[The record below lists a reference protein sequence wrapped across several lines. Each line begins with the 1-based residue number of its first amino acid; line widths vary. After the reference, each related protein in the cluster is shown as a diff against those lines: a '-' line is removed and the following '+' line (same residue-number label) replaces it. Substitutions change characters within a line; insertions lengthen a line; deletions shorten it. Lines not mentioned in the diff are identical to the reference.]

1 MKDYEVMF
9 SLNKLAGNIAN
20 YANAR
25 LKPYGLT
32 FTQLSVLIFL
42 ADNQD
47 RTINQKDISME
58 FDVSHAT
65 TVGIVARMHGR
76 SLVKDKACESD
87 RRITNVIITD
97 HGKDMIVQTRKV
109 QEELVQLFS
118 KCLDET
124 EMTNFFKLINKI
136 NQVFKT

>member
-65 TVGIVARMHGR
+65 TVGIVAR
-76 SLVKDKACESD
+76 LVKVKACESD

>member
-47 RTINQKDISME
+47 RTINQKILVWNLM
-58 FDVSHAT
+58 SH
-65 TVGIVARMHGR
+65 M
-76 SLVKDKACESD
+76 L
-87 RRITNVIITD
+87 
-97 HGKDMIVQTRKV
+97 Q
-109 QEELVQLFS
+109 Q
-118 KCLDET
+118 
-124 EMTNFFKLINKI
+124 
-136 NQVFKT
+136 

>member
-76 SLVKDKACESD
+76 SLVKVKACESD
-87 RRITNVIITD
+87 RRITNV
-97 HGKDMIVQTRKV
+97 
-109 QEELVQLFS
+109 
-118 KCLDET
+118 
-124 EMTNFFKLINKI
+124 
-136 NQVFKT
+136 

>member
-47 RTINQKDISME
+47 RTINQ
-58 FDVSHAT
+58 
-65 TVGIVARMHGR
+65 RY
-76 SLVKDKACESD
+76 
-87 RRITNVIITD
+87 
-97 HGKDMIVQTRKV
+97 
-109 QEELVQLFS
+109 
-118 KCLDET
+118 
-124 EMTNFFKLINKI
+124 
-136 NQVFKT
+136 

>member
-47 RTINQKDISME
+47 RTINQKDIS
-58 FDVSHAT
+58 T

-76 SLVKDKACESD
+76 SLVKVKACESD